1 MTSLGISSQSRYCS
15 LEEDEEEEEEAD
27 SIIRLRFPLES
38 RIGIGVWFF
47 WVEFRFLC
55 TNSSGF

>member
-1 MTSLGISSQSRYCS
+1 VTSLGISSQFRYCS
-15 LEEDEEEEEEAD
+15 LEEDEEEAD